1 MGDRAAGPLHWGEE
15 ERRLVDQYL
24 RDGRLDPTRIK
35 SSTYLRSVKRR
46 EALWDRHPGKNF
58 NQNVRRQVLQWQT
71 DRKRDG
77 GRRSNGSE
85 SEVSSGD
92 EFGGATSENDAA
104 PTRRPSLRPSTPVSG
119 EFLFVSI
126 LLLNSSN
133 HLFSWEILPCCLSE
147 PRASGT

>member
-1 MGDRAAGPLHWGEE
+1 MGDRAAGPLRWGEE

-71 DRKRDG
+71 DRERDG
-77 GRRSNGSE
+77 GRWSNGSE
-85 SEVSSGD
+85 SEVTSGD

-104 PTRRPSLRPSTPVSG
+104 PTRRPSLRPQPLSPVS
-119 EFLFVSI
+119 FCLFQY
-126 LLLNSSN
+126 
-133 HLFSWEILPCCLSE
+133 FC
-147 PRASGT
+147 